1 MTAFMSQDEGLLKA
15 AREGRD
21 VYSSIAAIA
30 FNTTYEDCSEFF
42 PEGTPIR
49 HNEQGEWEKCDKSI
63 CEKISDGHSDTNYA
77 GKNRRS
83 QAKSIVLGELYKNIQ
98 MPLYKVI
105 CAEKY
110 VNPITQGCI
119 A

>member
-1 MTAFMSQDEGLLKA
+1 MSQDEGLLKA

-30 FNTTYEDCSEFF
+30 FNTTYEECSEFF

-49 HNEQGEWEKCDKSI
+49 HNENGELVACDKSI
-63 CEKISDGHSDTNYA
+63 CEKLADGCTDTNYA
-77 GKNRRS
+77 GKNRRA
-83 QAKSIVLGELYKNIQ
+83 QAKSIVLGRQ

-110 VNPITQGCI
+110 VNPITQGC
-119 A
+119 AA

>member
-49 HNEQGEWEKCDKSI
+49 HNEKGEWEKCDQTV

-83 QAKSIVLGELYKNIQ
+83 QAKSIVLGRQ

-110 VNPITQGCI
+110 VNPITQGC
-119 A
+119 AA